1 MNSLKLLTWNA
12 TGLIS
17 SSSHLCDSLKNH
29 DIDFCGIS
37 EHYLYPQNV
46 HFINSLISDYRT
58 HVVCDRD
65 LLLPSNRRVGK
76 GGVAILWHKR
86 HDSYVVPLT

>member
-17 SSSHLCDSLKNH
+17 SSSYLCDSLKNH

-37 EHYLYPQNV
+37 EHY
-46 HFINSLISDYRT
+46 IT

-65 LLLPSNRRVGK
+65 LLLQVIEGSEKVGLQYYCTN
-76 GGVAILWHKR
+76 GMIVMLFH
-86 HDSYVVPLT
+86 